1 MGAATQIRV
10 LGGTIGLA
18 VCSAILSNY
27 VASQTSGV
35 LDPNQQTA
43 LLESFQNIRG
53 LPVELQVHIRQIYA
67 AGYSQQMRAMLYF
80 CIASLVSLALIVE
93 WPSRRLQ
100 TSEDGEMVVEEA
112 KRK

>member
-18 VCSAILSNY
+18 VCSAILRNY
-27 VASQTSGV
+27 VASQTSAV
-35 LDPNQQTA
+35 LDPNQQAA

-53 LPVELQVHIRQIYA
+53 LPVELQAQVRHVYA

-80 CIASLVSLALIVE
+80 CIASLVSLGLIVE
-93 WPSRRLQ
+93 WPPRRLRN
-100 TSEDGEMVVEEA
+100 SEDGEIVVQEA
-112 KRK
+112 KEK